1 MTNSE
6 KFPEPSPKTPV
17 SVGSDAGGSI
27 SGRQGAEGPGSRDP
41 GAAPA
46 SEDEE
51 LRIARDWLANV
62 YVGDHVPQL
71 TLRSVL
77 TGMVLGGVMALSNL
91 YVGMK
96 TGWGLGV
103 TITACILAF
112 ALFSTLQGLVPSL
125 RKNEFT
131 ILENNMMSSVASAA
145 GYMSSSIF
153 VGAVPALYLC
163 SGEVLSGLELALWA
177 GAVSF
182 LGVFMAIPMKRQQ
195 INIDQLPF
203 PSGLATAET
212 LRAMHS
218 KGGDAKQKAL
228 GLSIGAV
235 LGALIGWFREAHAR
249 WMPFNIPGMWTPE
262 GVKLGGQPL
271 ERLTIGAELSLIMIG
286 AGAIIGIR
294 VGVSLLVASVVCYG
308 VIGPWVMGQDPA
320 WIDPSRYRQ
329 SWALWPGVGL
339 LVASGLTMFFLRWR
353 TIARAFSNLGR
364 VLTGRRAAED
374 DPLRDIEAPQRW
386 FVWGSGISGL
396 VCVVLGYW
404 FFGIKPWMGVLAV
417 FLTFFLALIASRA
430 TGETDITP
438 TGAMGKITQLVYGLL
453 APGNM
458 KVNLMTASLTGGA
471 AIHSADLLTDL
482 KSGYLLGANPR
493 KQLIAQLWGVVA
505 GTIFV
510 VPAYLLLIKPEEIG
524 SDKWPAPAAQI
535 WAGVARVLAQGLDAL
550 PHGAQAGLLIGGAA
564 GVVLALVEDFVPKRL
579 KKYTLSSTA
588 VGIAF
593 VIPAWNSISMF
604 LGAFLAWVFYRLDQP
619 RADRYSLA
627 LASGFIAGES
637 LIAVLVAALVAF
649 NVLSPG

>member
-6 KFPEPSPKTPV
+6 KFSEP
-17 SVGSDAGGSI
+17 
-27 SGRQGAEGPGSRDP
+27 
-41 GAAPA
+41 AAPA
-46 SEDEE
+46 PRDTDLSEPRAASAAVGSPEDEE
-51 LRIARDWLANV
+51 IRIAKEWLANV
-62 YVGDHVPQL
+62 YVGDRVPQL
-71 TLRSVL
+71 TVRAVL

-103 TITACILAF
+103 TITACILAY
-112 ALFSTLQGLVPSL
+112 ALFSTLQGVLPSL

-145 GYMSSSIF
+145 GYMASSIF

-163 SGEVLSGLELALWA
+163 SGEVLTGYQLALWA

-203 PSGLATAET
+203 PSGIATAET

-218 KGGDAKQKAL
+218 TSGDAKQKAL
-228 GLSIGAV
+228 GLTV
-235 LGALIGWFREAHAR
+235 GALLGGLVGWFREAHAR

-262 GVKLGGQPL
+262 GLKIGGQPL

-308 VIGPWVMGQDPA
+308 ILGPWVMGHDPA
-320 WIDPSRYRQ
+320 WIDPNRYRQ
-329 SWALWPGVGL
+329 TWALWPGVGL
-339 LVASGLTMFFLRWR
+339 LVASGMTMFLLRWR
-353 TIARAFSNLGR
+353 TIVRAFASVGR
-364 VLTGRRAAED
+364 LFTGKPNAVE
-374 DPLRDIEAPQRW
+374 DPLKDIEAPQRW
-386 FVWGSGISGL
+386 FLWGSLVSG
-396 VCVVLGYW
+396 VACVVLGLV
-404 FFGIKPWMGVLAV
+404 FFKISVWMGVLAV
-417 FLTFFLALIASRA
+417 LLTFFLSLVASRA

-438 TGAMGKITQLVYGLL
+438 TGAMGKITQLAYGLL

-458 KVNLMTASLTGGA
+458 KINLMTASLTGGA
-471 AIHSADLLTDL
+471 AIHAADLLTDL
-482 KSGYLLGANPR
+482 KCGYVLGANPR

-505 GTIFV
+505 GTLFV
-510 VPAYLLLIKPEEIG
+510 VPAYLLLIKPEDIG

-535 WAGVARVLAQGLDAL
+535 WAGVARVLAQGIDAL
-550 PHGAQAGLLIGGAA
+550 PHGAQTGLWIGSAA
-564 GVVLALVEDFVPKRL
+564 GVVLALIEDFVPKHL

-588 VGIAF
+588 IGIAF

-604 LGAFLAWVFYRLDQP
+604 FGALLAWIFF
-619 RADRYSLA
+619 RASAVRAERYSLA

-649 NVLSPG
+649 NVLQAG

>member
-1 MTNSE
+1 MPPE
-6 KFPEPSPKTPV
+6 APEPPSSGMRLETPDESSVRHTKPSDPPDDV
-17 SVGSDAGGSI
+17 SV
-27 SGRQGAEGPGSRDP
+27 
-41 GAAPA
+41 
-46 SEDEE
+46 
-51 LRIARDWLANV
+51 AREWLSNV
-62 YVGDHVPQL
+62 YVGDKVPQL
-71 TLRSVL
+71 TLRAVL

-103 TITACILAF
+103 TITACILAY
-112 ALFSTLQGLVPSL
+112 ALFSALQGIFPGL

-163 SGEVLSGLELALWA
+163 SGESLSGIQLALWA

-203 PSGLATAET
+203 PSGQATAET

-218 KGGDAKQKAL
+218 HDGDATQKAW
-228 GLSIGAV
+228 GLSLAAIG
-235 LGALIGWFREAHAR
+235 GALIGWFREAHAG
-249 WMPFNIPGMWTPE
+249 WMPFNIPAMWTPK
-262 GVKLGGQPL
+262 GAKLGGQSL

-286 AGAIIGIR
+286 AGAIIGMR
-294 VGVSLLVASVVCYG
+294 VALSLLVAAVVCYG
-308 VIGPWVMGQDPA
+308 IVGPWVLGQDPA
-320 WIDPSRYRQ
+320 WINPEKFRQ
-329 SWALWPGVGL
+329 TWALWPGVGL
-339 LVASGLTMFFLRWR
+339 LVSSGLTMFFLRWQ
-353 TIARAFSNLGR
+353 TTARAFSSLGK
-364 VLTGRRAAED
+364 LLGGRRTAAD
-374 DPLRDIEAPQRW
+374 DPLEAVEAPQSW
-386 FVWGSGISGL
+386 FIWGVGLSGL
-396 VCVVLGYW
+396 VCVILGW
-404 FFGIKPWMGVLAV
+404 VFFDISPWMGALAV
-417 FLTFFLALIASRA
+417 VLTFFLSLIASRA

-453 APGNM
+453 APANM

-505 GTIFV
+505 GTLFV
-510 VPAYLLLIKPEEIG
+510 VPAYLLLIKPEDIG
-524 SDKWPAPAAQI
+524 GDRWPAPAAQI
-535 WAGVARVLAQGLDAL
+535 WAGVAKVLAQGLDAL
-550 PHGAQAGLLIGGAA
+550 PRGAQAGLLIGCAVGI
-564 GVVLALVEDFVPKRL
+564 VLALIEDLVPKQL

-604 LGAFLAWVFYRLDQP
+604 LGALMAWIFFKVSP
-619 RADRYSLA
+619 TKAERYNIA

-637 LIAVLVAALVAF
+637 LIAVAVAALVAL
-649 NVLSPG
+649 NVLSP

>member
-1 MTNSE
+1 MSE
-6 KFPEPSPKTPV
+6 PDKPADAPK
-17 SVGSDAGGSI
+17 
-27 SGRQGAEGPGSRDP
+27 PGS
-41 GAAPA
+41 A
-46 SEDEE
+46 EDE
-51 LRIARDWLANV
+51 LRIAKHWLANV
-62 YVGDHVPQL
+62 YVGDKVPQL
-71 TLRSVL
+71 TVRAVV
-77 TGMVLGGVMALSNL
+77 TGMLLGGVMALSNL

-103 TITACILAF
+103 TITACILAYAIF
-112 ALFSTLQGLVPSL
+112 TGAQKVLPAL

-131 ILENNMMSSVASAA
+131 ILENNMMSSAASAA

-163 SGEVLSGLELALWA
+163 SQDTLSGFELALWA

-212 LRAMHS
+212 LKAMHS
-218 KGGDAKQKAL
+218 KGGDAKQKAW
-228 GLSIGAV
+228 GLTIAALFGAI
-235 LGALIGWFREAHAR
+235 IGWFREAHAG
-249 WMPFNIPGMWTPE
+249 WMPFNIPSMWTPS
-262 GVKLGGQPL
+262 GAKIGGQPL

-294 VGVSLLVASVVCYG
+294 VGVSLLVAAVACYG
-308 VIGPWVMGQDPA
+308 ILGPWVLGHDPA
-320 WIDPSRYRQ
+320 WIDPNRYRQ
-329 SWALWPGVGL
+329 TWALWPGVGL
-339 LVASGLTMFFLRWR
+339 LVTSGLTMFMLRWK
-353 TIARAFSNLGR
+353 TIVRAFASLGR
-364 VLTGRRAAED
+364 LLSGRGGSEE
-374 DPLRDIEAPQRW
+374 DPLKDIESPQSW
-386 FVWGSGISGL
+386 FVWGTTISGL
-396 VCVVLGYW
+396 ACVVLGYW
-404 FFGIKPWMGVLAV
+404 FFGISWWMGILAV
-417 FLTFFLALIASRA
+417 VLTFFLALIASRA

-458 KVNLMTASLTGGA
+458 QVNLMTASLTGGA

-482 KSGYLLGANPR
+482 KSGYVLGANPR

-505 GTIFV
+505 GTFFV

-550 PHGAQAGLLIGGAA
+550 PRGAQPGLLIGGAV
-564 GVVLALVEDFVPKRL
+564 GIVLALIEDFVPKSL

-604 LGAFLAWVFYRLDQP
+604 LGALLAWIFFKANKEK
-619 RADRYSLA
+619 ADRYNLA
-627 LASGFIAGES
+627 VASGFIAGES
-637 LIAVLVAALVAF
+637 LIAVVVAGLVAF
-649 NVLSPG
+649 NVLGSG

>member
-1 MTNSE
+1 METPE
-6 KFPEPSPKTPV
+6 DPEPKSGIRLEKPTESTV
-17 SVGSDAGGSI
+17 RQSI
-27 SGRQGAEGPGSRDP
+27 P
-41 GAAPA
+41 
-46 SEDEE
+46 SEPPDDVTV
-51 LRIARDWLANV
+51 AREWLANV
-62 YVGDHVPQL
+62 YVGDKVPQL
-71 TLRSVL
+71 TLRAVL

-103 TITACILAF
+103 IITACILAY
-112 ALFSTLQGLVPSL
+112 ALFSALQSSIPAL

-131 ILENNMMSSVASAA
+131 ILENNMMSSTASAA

-163 SGEVLSGLELALWA
+163 SGETVSGPALALWA

-203 PSGLATAET
+203 PSGQATAET

-218 KGGDAKQKAL
+218 HEGDAKQKAW
-228 GLSIGAV
+228 GLSVAAALGAV
-235 LGALIGWFREAHAR
+235 VGWFREAHAT
-249 WMPFNIPGMWTPE
+249 WMPFNIPAMWTP
-262 GVKLGGQPL
+262 KDARLGGQPL
-271 ERLTIGAELSLIMIG
+271 ERLTIGAELSLIMLG
-286 AGAIIGIR
+286 AGAIIGLR
-294 VGVSLLVASVVCYG
+294 VGVSLLIASVVCYG
-308 VIGPWVMGQDPA
+308 VLGPWVLGQEPA
-320 WIDPSRYRQ
+320 WINPDRFRQ
-329 SWALWPGVGL
+329 TWSLWPGVGL
-339 LVASGLTMFFLRWR
+339 LVTSGMTVFLLRWQ
-353 TIARAFSNLGR
+353 TVARAFASVGR
-364 VLTGRRAAED
+364 LLTGRKDTEE
-374 DPLRDIEAPQRW
+374 DPLRDVEAPQSW
-386 FVWGSGISGL
+386 FVWGTLVSGA
-396 VCVVLGYW
+396 VCVVFGWL
-404 FFGIKPWMGVLAV
+404 FFDIAPWMGALAV
-417 FLTFFLALIASRA
+417 VLTFFLALIASRA

-453 APGNM
+453 APANM

-482 KSGYLLGANPR
+482 KSGYILGANPR

-505 GTIFV
+505 GTLFV
-510 VPAYLLLIKPEEIG
+510 VPAYVLLIKPEEIG

-550 PHGAQAGLLIGGAA
+550 PRGAQPGLLIGGAV
-564 GVVLALVEDFVPKRL
+564 GVALALIEEFVPKQL

-604 LGAFLAWVFYRLDQP
+604 LGALLAWIFFKVNQP
-619 RADRYSLA
+619 KAERYNLA

-637 LIAVLVAALVAF
+637 LIAVLVAALVAL
-649 NVLSPG
+649 NVLGPG

>member
-1 MTNSE
+1 MQPPGDPPLEPKSGVRQETPAESTVRHSVPSE
-6 KFPEPSPKTPV
+6 PPDDL
-17 SVGSDAGGSI
+17 SVAK
-27 SGRQGAEGPGSRDP
+27 E
-41 GAAPA
+41 
-46 SEDEE
+46 
-51 LRIARDWLANV
+51 WLANV
-62 YVGDHVPQL
+62 YVGDKVPQL
-71 TLRSVL
+71 TLRAVV

-103 TITACILAF
+103 TITACILAY
-112 ALFSTLQGLVPSL
+112 ALFSALQSTIPSL

-163 SGEVLSGLELALWA
+163 SGETLSGWQLALWA

-203 PSGLATAET
+203 PSGQATAET

-218 KGGDAKQKAL
+218 HDGDAKQKAW
-228 GLSIGAV
+228 GLSLSAVMGAV
-235 LGALIGWFREAHAR
+235 VGWFREAHAS
-249 WMPFNIPGMWTPE
+249 WMPFNLPSMWTPKD
-262 GVKLGGQPL
+262 VRLAGQPL
-271 ERLTIGAELSLIMIG
+271 ERLTIGAELSLIMLG
-286 AGAIIGIR
+286 AGAIIGLR
-294 VGVSLLVASVVCYG
+294 VGVSLLIASVFCYG
-308 VIGPWVMGQDPA
+308 VLGPWVLGQDPA
-320 WIDPSRYRQ
+320 WINPDRFRQ
-329 SWALWPGVGL
+329 TWALWPGVGL
-339 LVASGLTMFFLRWR
+339 LVTSGLTMFFLRWQ
-353 TIARAFSNLGR
+353 TIARAFSSVGR
-364 VLTGRRAAED
+364 LLTGKKDAED
-374 DPLRDIEAPQRW
+374 DPLRDVEAPQSW
-386 FVWGSGISGL
+386 FVWGSLVSGV
-396 VCVVLGYW
+396 VCVVLGW
-404 FFGIKPWMGVLAV
+404 AFFQISPWMGALAV
-417 FLTFFLALIASRA
+417 VMTFFLALIASRA

-453 APGNM
+453 APANM

-505 GTIFV
+505 GTLFV
-510 VPAYLLLIKPEEIG
+510 VPAYVLLIKPDEIG

-535 WAGVARVLAQGLDAL
+535 WAGVAKVLAQGLDAL
-550 PHGAQAGLLIGGAA
+550 PHGAQPGLLIGGAV
-564 GVVLALVEDFVPKRL
+564 GIVLALIEEFVPKQL

-604 LGAFLAWVFYRLDQP
+604 FGAMLAWLFFKYDP
-619 RADRYSLA
+619 KRADRYSLA
-627 LASGFIAGES
+627 VASGFIAGES
-637 LIAVLVAALVAF
+637 LIAVVVAALVAF
-649 NVLSPG
+649 NVLGPG